1 MRLKVF
7 DINVQLD
14 RPWPRGSS
22 GAVSPARHSSGL
34 ASSVWTKDIS
44 KAHKLAGT
52 IRSGAVWVNCH
63 NVFDASLPFG
73 GTSNPGGAAKWAVKR

>member
-44 KAHKLAGT
+44 KAHKLAGM